1 MKFKLLVL
9 LCITALF
16 ARAQK
21 NNRSTFV
28 KENYSKIDTTIT
40 MRDGIKLYTI
50 IYIPKDQSQKYP
62 FLIERTPYSVSPY
75 GKNNYAVR
83 IGPNEAL
90 MREKYIFVYQDV
102 RGRYMSEGRNKEV
115 TPYIPNKKSDKDVDE
130 SSDTYDT
137 MDWLLKNIKN
147 NNGRAGLYGI
157 SYPGFYATASLP
169 GAHPSIKAVS
179 PQAPVTDE
187 FIGDDANHNGAF
199 FLMDNFDF
207 MNYFGKERNGP
218 VEDYG
223 SSMFDASRKD
233 AYKFFLHLGPIKN
246 TQSEKYFNHR
256 SYIWNEYLAHDT
268 YDDYWQKRNIRQYL
282 KNIKIPTLVVGGWFD
297 AEDLFGSLH
306 TYEAIEKQSPE
317 NNNYLVMGPW
327 THGAWARNEWSKFGS
342 YDFGSNTSQY
352 FQDSLQT
359 KFFNYFLKDEGSW
372 DASEATVFETGTN
385 RWRHFKQWPPEN
397 ISQVSYYLSQN
408 KKLSAQKNNNKNSFD
423 EYISDPANP
432 VPYTAKIQ
440 ARRNNEYM
448 VEDQRF
454 TASRNDVLV
463 YESPAL
469 PADVTIAGDILADLF
484 TSIST
489 TDADFIVKL
498 IDVVPPQEIYE
509 KEGVDYSLS
518 SYFQRLVR
526 AEVMRGKFRNDYV
539 HPQPFIPGEITE
551 VKIHLND
558 ICHTFKKGHKIMV
571 QVQSS
576 WFPLVDMNP
585 QKFMRIPAA
594 NENDFQKSTIR
605 IYHDADHPS
614 RIVLPVLQ

>member
-1 MKFKLLVL
+1 
-9 LCITALF
+9 
-16 ARAQK
+16 
-21 NNRSTFV
+21 
-28 KENYSKIDTTIT
+28 
-40 MRDGIKLYTI
+40 
-50 IYIPKDQSQKYP
+50 
-62 FLIERTPYSVSPY
+62 
-75 GKNNYAVR
+75 
-83 IGPNEAL
+83 
-90 MREKYIFVYQDV
+90 
-102 RGRYMSEGRNKEV
+102 
-115 TPYIPNKKSDKDVDE
+115 
-130 SSDTYDT
+130 
-137 MDWLLKNIKN
+137 
-147 NNGRAGLYGI
+147 
-157 SYPGFYATASLP
+157 
-169 GAHPSIKAVS
+169 
-179 PQAPVTDE
+179 
-187 FIGDDANHNGAF
+187 
-199 FLMDNFDF
+199 
-207 MNYFGKERNGP
+207 
-218 VEDYG
+218 
-223 SSMFDASRKD
+223 
-233 AYKFFLHLGPIKN
+233 
-246 TQSEKYFNHR
+246 
-256 SYIWNEYLAHDT
+256 
-268 YDDYWQKRNIRQYL
+268 
-282 KNIKIPTLVVGGWFD
+282 
-297 AEDLFGSLH
+297 
-306 TYEAIEKQSPE
+306 
-317 NNNYLVMGPW
+317 MGPW

-423 EYISDPANP
+423 EYINDPANP
-432 VPYTAKIQ
+432 VRYTAKIQ

-526 AEVMRGKFRNDYV
+526 AEVMRGKFRNGYV

-576 WFPLVDMNP
+576 WFPLVDMNS
-585 QKFMRIPAA
+585 QKFMRIAAA